1 MVVFQAA
8 AAFDIFTG
16 LRADRQRML
25 ASFRDTIRKQGKGRG
40 ARLHSVAAG

>member
-16 LRADRQRML
+16 LTADRDRML
-25 ASFRDTIRKQGKGRG
+25 KSFVDFVSTPAVQ
-40 ARLHSVAAG
+40 AA